1 MSSFVAL
8 VGRVP
13 LVAWHDDQLGETLA
27 SFRKNKSHIAVVRNV
42 NNTGPVRIC
51 LLKMHKYKCTL
62 LYFSE
67 MTHNY
72 EVLMLL
78 FFRSYILTIIFFIF
92 FIIFYHFFT
101 VVIFISDHFI

>member
-42 NNTGPVRIC
+42 NSTGPVRKSKFQFYLNFSIFHH
-51 LLKMHKYKCTL
+51 LFNSEKFEIRIVI
-62 LYFSE
+62 LY
-67 MTHNY
+67 
-72 EVLMLL
+72 
-78 FFRSYILTIIFFIF
+78 
-92 FIIFYHFFT
+92 
-101 VVIFISDHFI
+101 

>member
-42 NNTGPVRIC
+42 NNTGPVRTI
-51 LLKMHKYKCTL
+51 
-62 LYFSE
+62 YFKWMILS
-67 MTHNY
+67 
-72 EVLMLL
+72 
-78 FFRSYILTIIFFIF
+78 FYIQFNLDESQRIVESNLTIFLSLRFQ
-92 FIIFYHFFT
+92 FYL
-101 VVIFISDHFI
+101 SG